1 MGRYIIRR
9 LLQAV
14 LTLFLALFLL
24 HYLTTLS
31 IQINGNPAYAFF
43 GAQITPTPAQ
53 LQTVSELYHTDH
65 PCLTQPGNPC
75 FGNFFDTMKRYAEG
89 DFGKDLRFRP
99 VTELVAERVP
109 NTLRIFAVSTTVW
122 ALAGIG
128 LGMVAAMRRE
138 KFMDYFIRLGTIV
151 FGAVPIFL
159 VVLGLKYVAGVW
171 FGGWLRENLG
181 EENALSIIFLPSF
194 DDQHPW
200 LTILVPGVALSVIGA
215 AGIARLMRTSML
227 ENLRADFVRTAKAK
241 GLKPGR
247 VMLAHTLRNSL
258 IPVITLIG
266 LSFGGALGGAVI
278 TEGLWNVRGV
288 GQLVFNAVRQ
298 NDTPIVIAVVTM
310 LVITFLLFSLLVDL
324 LYAVLDPR
332 IRYE

>member
-1 MGRYIIRR
+1 MGRYVIRR
-9 LLQAV
+9 LLQAL
-14 LTLFLALFLL
+14 LTLAFALFLL
-24 HYLTTLS
+24 HYLTSLS

-43 GAQITPTPAQ
+43 GGKITPTPAQ
-53 LQTVSELYHTDH
+53 LQAVAEMYNTDD

-75 FGNFFDTMKRYAEG
+75 FGNFFERMGDYATG
-89 DFGKDLRFRP
+89 DFGKNLQSRP

-109 NTLRIFAVSTTVW
+109 NTLRVFAVSTTVW

-128 LGMVAAMRRE
+128 LGMAAAVRRE
-138 KFMDYFIRLGTIV
+138 KLTDYVIRIGSMVSSAIPV
-151 FGAVPIFL
+151 FL
-159 VVLGLKYVAGVW
+159 MVLALKYIAGIW
-171 FGGWLRENLG
+171 IGGWFRDNLG
-181 EENALSIIFLPSF
+181 EDNALSIIFLPSF
-194 DDQHPW
+194 DDDHPW
-200 LTILVPGVALSVIGA
+200 LTILVPGIALSAIGT

-227 ENLRADFVRTAKAK
+227 ENLRADFVRTARAK
-241 GLKPGR
+241 GLKPRR
-247 VMLAHTLRNSL
+247 VLFAHTLRNSL
-258 IPVITLIG
+258 IPVVTLIG

-278 TEGLWNVRGV
+278 TEGLWNIRGV

-310 LVITFLLFSLLVDL
+310 LVICYLAFSLIVDL